1 MLKKRVYELAKD
13 MGLENKE
20 LIARLGKIGITGKSH
35 SSTLEDGEL
44 EKIQTELLGKE
55 SKDVVEKRIKSTV
68 IRRRAVPSAVE
79 EIAVAQEEQ
88 AVAIPEV
95 PAPSPAEEIATP
107 AEVVSPVVDS
117 PPRETVQQTPV
128 RTSIYRHEPLRGVI
142 RRPPPVIPPPAA
154 PQNEASKEAKA
165 GLDAHDAAH
174 GSSRVLPHGPAES
187 AAKYHKQGAAGVT
200 SPPVAATSRAGG
212 ITPQDAV
219 AAASDVKEGRKPAF
233 SQQPSSAEPRKH
245 PSEQRPRPAAS
256 PARPAQTPS
265 REPFRKAESPA
276 LLAHTGKPGRPTE
289 AADKLKKKGGKA
301 PVEVLMSEEAPRKKI
316 FMKKLVDKK
325 GMPIDPDQSERPA
338 KWREEKKAAPVKMK
352 KTQIT
357 TPKAIKRRIQV
368 DEAISVGEL
377 AKRMGTK
384 ASDVINKLMGLG
396 LMLTINQSVDTDT
409 AALIAADF
417 GYQVEASQGEHEEM
431 TQRAEDSPEK
441 LRPRAPVVTIM
452 GHVDHGKTS
461 LLDAIRQT
469 NVIDGEAG
477 GITQAIGAYRVN
489 INDRDIVFLDTPG
502 HEAFTAMR
510 ARGAQVTDIVV
521 LVVAADDGIM
531 GQTVEAINHAKVAGV
546 PIIVAINKIDK
557 PGADPGKVRQTLTEY
572 NLLSEEWGG
581 ETIFC
586 EISAKKKIGIEEL
599 LEMIILQTDIMEL
612 KADPDRAARGVI
624 IEAKLDRGRG
634 PLATVL
640 IQEGTL
646 HEGDAFVSKTEFGR
660 VRALVNDQG
669 KKISEAGPSMPVE
682 VVGFSRVPQVG
693 TEFVC
698 VEDEKKARNIGQYWI
713 RKERE
718 RDLSVSSKITLEQL
732 YQRIIEGAK
741 ELKVIVKADVQG
753 SVEALC
759 EALGKLSTNDIK
771 LKIIHSSPGTV
782 TENDVMLASASDA
795 VIVGF
800 NVRPDARVAELA
812 EHEGIDIKFYDI
824 IYNAIAEVRAAMEG
838 LLDPVY
844 KEVVQG
850 RAEVRE
856 VFRVPKIG
864 AIAGSFVID
873 GKIVRSASLRLI
885 RDGVVVY
892 EGKIASLRRFKDD
905 AKEVLSGFECGIGIE
920 GFNDIRAMDIVET
933 YVKEQIERKL

>member
-1 MLKKRVYELAKD
+1 MSKKRVYELAKD
-13 MGLENKE
+13 LGLENKE
-20 LIARLGKIGITGKSH
+20 LISRLEKIGITGKSH
-35 SSTLEDGEL
+35 SSALEDSEL
-44 EKIQTELLGKE
+44 ERIQAELLSREPKE
-55 SKDVVEKRIKSTV
+55 IVEKRIKSGV
-68 IRRRAVPSAVE
+68 IRRRAVPSAADDSVAGEESAEAKKDIPPAEIERPVEAAAAPVE
-79 EIAVAQEEQ
+79 ESAPQE
-88 AVAIPEV
+88 P
-95 PAPSPAEEIATP
+95 
-107 AEVVSPVVDS
+107 
-117 PPRETVQQTPV
+117 VQQEPVQQEPVQQAPV

-142 RRPPPVIPPPAA
+142 RRPPAPPANV
-154 PQNEASKEAKA
+154 PPRSEAVATEP
-165 GLDAHDAAH
+165 AAVVE
-174 GSSRVLPHGPAES
+174 SRVSPA
-187 AAKYHKQGAAGVT
+187 
-200 SPPVAATSRAGG
+200 AATEHSEKQDKREARAVSAD
-212 ITPQDAV
+212 PEK
-219 AAASDVKEGRKPAF
+219 AASEGVVKRTHKEEVPTGHTP
-233 SQQPSSAEPRKH
+233 SAEARKH
-245 PSEQRPRPAAS
+245 AFEQRPAPS
-256 PARPAQTPS
+256 PARPSQAPS
-265 REPFRKAESPA
+265 KEPFRKGESAPMPPA
-276 LLAHTGKPGRPTE
+276 ARFGKPGKPVETV
-289 AADKLKKKGGKA
+289 DKLKKKGGVGKA
-301 PVEVLMSEEAPRKKI
+301 PFEVLMSEEVPRKKP
-316 FMKKLVDKK
+316 FLKKLTDKK
-325 GMPIDPDQSERPA
+325 GLPIDPEQQERRP
-338 KWREEKKAAPVKMK
+338 KWREEKKPAPVKMK

-357 TPKAIKRRIQV
+357 TPKAIKRRIHV

-377 AKRMGTK
+377 AKRMGIK
-384 ASDVINKLMGLG
+384 ASEVINKLIGLG
-396 LMLTINQSVDTDT
+396 LMLTINQSVDIDT

-417 GYQVEASQGEHEEM
+417 GYQVEASQGEHEEI
-431 TQRAEDSPEK
+431 TQRVADSPEK
-441 LRPRAPVVTIM
+441 LKLRAPVVTIM

-489 INDRDIVFLDTPG
+489 INNRDIVFLDTPG

-531 GQTVEAINHAKVAGV
+531 DQTVEAINHARVAGV

-557 PGADPGKVRQTLTEY
+557 PGADPGKIRQTLTEY

-586 EISAKKKIGIEEL
+586 EVSAKQKIGIEEL

-612 KADPDRAARGVI
+612 KADPDRPARGVI

-669 KKISEAGPSMPVE
+669 KKISAAGPAMPVE

-693 TEFVC
+693 TEFIC
-698 VEDEKKARNIGQYWI
+698 VEDEKKARSIGQYWI

-718 RDLSVSSKITLEQL
+718 RDLSVSSKVTLEQL
-732 YQRIIEGAK
+732 YQRILEGVK

-753 SVEALC
+753 SVEALG
-759 EALGKLSTNDIK
+759 EALSKLSTADIK
-771 LKIIHSSPGTV
+771 LKIIHSSTGTI

-795 VIVGF
+795 IIIGF

-812 EHEGIDIKFYDI
+812 ESEGIDIKLYDI
-824 IYNAIAEVRAAMEG
+824 IYNAIADIRAAMEG
-838 LLDPVY
+838 LLEPVY

-850 RAEVRE
+850 RAEIRE

-864 AIAGSFVID
+864 AIAGSFVLD

-892 EGKIASLRRFKDD
+892 EGKISSLRRFKDD
-905 AKEVLSGFECGIGIE
+905 AKEVAAGFECGIGIE
-920 GFNDIRAMDIVET
+920 GFNDMKAMDIVET
-933 YVKEQIERKL
+933 YIKEQIERKL

>member
-1 MLKKRVYELAKD
+1 
-13 MGLENKE
+13 
-20 LIARLGKIGITGKSH
+20 
-35 SSTLEDGEL
+35 
-44 EKIQTELLGKE
+44 
-55 SKDVVEKRIKSTV
+55 
-68 IRRRAVPSAVE
+68 
-79 EIAVAQEEQ
+79 
-88 AVAIPEV
+88 
-95 PAPSPAEEIATP
+95 
-107 AEVVSPVVDS
+107 
-117 PPRETVQQTPV
+117 
-128 RTSIYRHEPLRGVI
+128 
-142 RRPPPVIPPPAA
+142 
-154 PQNEASKEAKA
+154 
-165 GLDAHDAAH
+165 
-174 GSSRVLPHGPAES
+174 
-187 AAKYHKQGAAGVT
+187 
-200 SPPVAATSRAGG
+200 
-212 ITPQDAV
+212 
-219 AAASDVKEGRKPAF
+219 
-233 SQQPSSAEPRKH
+233 
-245 PSEQRPRPAAS
+245 
-256 PARPAQTPS
+256 
-265 REPFRKAESPA
+265 
-276 LLAHTGKPGRPTE
+276 
-289 AADKLKKKGGKA
+289 
-301 PVEVLMSEEAPRKKI
+301 
-316 FMKKLVDKK
+316 
-325 GMPIDPDQSERPA
+325 
-338 KWREEKKAAPVKMK
+338 
-352 KTQIT
+352 
-357 TPKAIKRRIQV
+357 
-368 DEAISVGEL
+368 
-377 AKRMGTK
+377 
-384 ASDVINKLMGLG
+384 
-396 LMLTINQSVDTDT
+396 
-409 AALIAADF
+409 
-417 GYQVEASQGEHEEM
+417 
-431 TQRAEDSPEK
+431 
-441 LRPRAPVVTIM
+441 
-452 GHVDHGKTS
+452 
-461 LLDAIRQT
+461 
-469 NVIDGEAG
+469 
-477 GITQAIGAYRVN
+477 
-489 INDRDIVFLDTPG
+489 
-502 HEAFTAMR
+502 
-510 ARGAQVTDIVV
+510 
-521 LVVAADDGIM
+521 
-531 GQTVEAINHAKVAGV
+531 
-546 PIIVAINKIDK
+546 
-557 PGADPGKVRQTLTEY
+557 
-572 NLLSEEWGG
+572 
-581 ETIFC
+581 
-586 EISAKKKIGIEEL
+586 
-599 LEMIILQTDIMEL
+599 MEL